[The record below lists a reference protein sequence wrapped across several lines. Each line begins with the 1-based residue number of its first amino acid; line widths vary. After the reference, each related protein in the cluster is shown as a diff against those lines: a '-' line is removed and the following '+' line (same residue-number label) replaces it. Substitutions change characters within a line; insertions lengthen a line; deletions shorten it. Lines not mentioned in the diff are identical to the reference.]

1 MKAIVKSIDT
11 GSHVAFDKYRPDDET
26 CFGLWL
32 TVLVGPDDE
41 EGGHLYRILVCTA
54 DWIKR
59 ECLHSGAVWGR
70 HMLIVLCYD
79 RDRIESEIA
88 QYVDGCTGK
97 DFWELAQ
104 KVARIGAWEFE
115 DYQGC

>member
-1 MKAIVKSIDT
+1 
-11 GSHVAFDKYRPDDET
+11 
-26 CFGLWL
+26 
-32 TVLVGPDDE
+32 
-41 EGGHLYRILVCTA
+41 
-54 DWIKR
+54 
-59 ECLHSGAVWGR
+59 
-70 HMLIVLCYD
+70 MLIVLCYD